1 MNRKQDKVLEVEAR
15 GYMMDK
21 LSANTR
27 RKRKRILSK
36 RIRQTQKTN
45 EVVL

>member
-15 GYMMDK
+15 GYMMNK
-21 LSANTR
+21 LPANTM

-36 RIRQTQKTN
+36 RIRQTQKADK
-45 EVVL
+45 L

>member
-15 GYMMDK
+15 GYMMNK

-36 RIRQTQKTN
+36 RIRQTHKTS
-45 EVVL
+45 EVGL

>member
-1 MNRKQDKVLEVEAR
+1 MNRKQEKVLEVEAR
-15 GYMMDK
+15 GYMMNK

-36 RIRQTQKTN
+36 RIRQTRKAS
-45 EVVL
+45 EAVL